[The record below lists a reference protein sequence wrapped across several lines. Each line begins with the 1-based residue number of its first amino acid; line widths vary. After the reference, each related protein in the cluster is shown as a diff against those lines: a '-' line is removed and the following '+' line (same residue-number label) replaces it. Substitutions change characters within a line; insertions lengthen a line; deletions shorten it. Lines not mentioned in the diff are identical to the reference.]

1 MTVLASRLRSRR
13 LELGLSQADLAEGI
27 CEQGQISRIEKG
39 KYNPGAELL
48 YRLSLKLNVPM
59 NYFFDE
65 SIVKEDSIIQN
76 FKTLSNK
83 LLVDRDY
90 ESLKY
95 LYELEIEKKQKLP
108 LSDQLYLSWI
118 ESIILFHQ
126 DNKKDIAIKKLESV
140 ISNISQ
146 HESDY
151 FKFVNSLSN
160 FYLLNGDKSNSEKL
174 YDIIIS
180 KISTSNISNIDNL
193 ELLIKVRYN
202 HCRYL
207 WLENRTDD
215 AISEIIETI
224 DICKTFNHNYLL
236 ADLYCLLGNVS
247 EVFSEKEEVKEYFL
261 YAKSMYDI
269 FDNKKMSL
277 VIENY
282 IKNNF

>member
-1 MTVLASRLRSRR
+1 MTMLATRLKSRR
-13 LELGLSQADLAEGI
+13 LELGLSQAELAEGI

-48 YRLSLKLNVPM
+48 YKLSLKLSVPM

-65 SIVKEDSIIQN
+65 SIVKEDSTIQN
-76 FKTLSNK
+76 FKILSNK
-83 LLVDRDY
+83 LLANRDY

-95 LYELEIEKKQKLP
+95 LYELEIDKNQKLP
-108 LSDQLYLSWI
+108 LSDQLFLSWI

-126 DNKKDIAIKKLESV
+126 EDKKDKAIKKLESV
-140 ISNISQ
+140 ISNMSQ
-146 HESDY
+146 NDSDY
-151 FKFVNSLSN
+151 FKFMNSLSN
-160 FYLLNGDKSNSEKL
+160 FYSQNGNKSSSEEL

-180 KISTSNISNIDNL
+180 KISTSNINNIDNL

-215 AISEIIETI
+215 AVSEIIETI
-224 DICKTFNHNYLL
+224 GICKTFNHTYLL
-236 ADLYCLLGNVS
+236 ADLYCLLGNVCES
-247 EVFSEKEEVKEYFL
+247 FSEKEEVKEYFSYSKFL
-261 YAKSMYDI
+261 YDI
-269 FDNKKMSL
+269 FDNEKMSL

-282 IKNNF
+282 IKSNF

>member
-108 LSDQLYLSWI
+108 LSDQLY
-118 ESIILFHQ
+118 
-126 DNKKDIAIKKLESV
+126 
-140 ISNISQ
+140 
-146 HESDY
+146 
-151 FKFVNSLSN
+151 
-160 FYLLNGDKSNSEKL
+160 
-174 YDIIIS
+174 
-180 KISTSNISNIDNL
+180 
-193 ELLIKVRYN
+193 
-202 HCRYL
+202 
-207 WLENRTDD
+207 
-215 AISEIIETI
+215 
-224 DICKTFNHNYLL
+224 
-236 ADLYCLLGNVS
+236 
-247 EVFSEKEEVKEYFL
+247 
-261 YAKSMYDI
+261 
-269 FDNKKMSL
+269 
-277 VIENY
+277 
-282 IKNNF
+282 